1 MINFVTEAVNQTDF
15 KLTEA
20 VTNDQTDF
28 NLVTFHKNN

>member
-1 MINFVTEAVNQTDF
+1 MINSVTEANQTDF

-28 NLVTFHKNN
+28 ILVTFHKNN